1 MGRMRRLV
9 VLALVGVLAG
19 SAVTAA
25 TAGVFPSAGK
35 VVPGQTIGGVS
46 IGMTEQQVRQIWG
59 ANYVVCASCGPLL
72 TWLYEYQGG
81 EPLGA
86 AVKFNVPPPAATP
99 TKTAASKP
107 KTGSKSAT
115 SSKTSTTSTTST
127 APTNGTV
134 VAVFTLGSPLGWGV
148 KGQVMMFDPVSNVYN
163 LFGNPGDSQ
172 CVGYAALTVRVGS
185 NTMSFYT
192 SSGVIYGFALT
203 APSQSPCQ

>member
-1 MGRMRRLV
+1 MLAFIAS
-9 VLALVGVLAG
+9 ALVALLSSG
-19 SAVTAA
+19 AA
-25 TAGVFPSAGK
+25 TSSHGTAFPSKGL
-35 VVPGQTIGGVS
+35 VVPGQSIGGVG
-46 IGMTEQQVRQIWG
+46 IGMTELQVKQRWG
-59 ANYVVCASCGPLL
+59 GGYTVCTECGPQL

-86 AVKFNVPPPAATP
+86 AVKFNVPSTP
-99 TKTAASKP
+99 GKSTAS
-107 KTGSKSAT
+107 GKSGT
-115 SSKTSTTSTTST
+115 SSKSKAAGSSS
-127 APTNGTV
+127 AVPSNGTV

-163 LFGNPGDSQ
+163 LFGNPADAQ
-172 CVGYAALTVRVGS
+172 CLGYSALTVRVGS